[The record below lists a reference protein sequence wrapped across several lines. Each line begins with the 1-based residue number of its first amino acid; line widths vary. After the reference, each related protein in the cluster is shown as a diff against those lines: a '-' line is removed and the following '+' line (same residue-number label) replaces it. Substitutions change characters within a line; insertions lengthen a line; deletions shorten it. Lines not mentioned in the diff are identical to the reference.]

1 VRRQVFS
8 LKMIFLYMM
17 AMIALTLSTG
27 AAKKTLT
34 IHPWSSMGERVPG
47 SIMEE
52 IVAEY
57 EALNP
62 DVEIEIIGKIPNYEF
77 LMKLMLMPQM
87 PDIVECH
94 LDWFPELMAAGIPV
108 PLPPYLDAEARRFF
122 LAPTLQP
129 LIHHGRLYGIPT
141 TYVLYSLGYH
151 QDLFDGIGLDRVP
164 QTWRELEQAARK
176 ATTFHADGSIARAGL
191 LIPGARWTT
200 AGESHT
206 KIFIGLLRSNGG
218 YYLDDQGQPGLDKPE
233 AVETLSFMADLV
245 RNNIA
250 IADGWRDFAKQR
262 SVMAIIPNYDRPG
275 FQATM
280 GESFNLMKTAL
291 IPRGKGDFATTQF
304 GWGYFVPDTAQYPE
318 EAWKFLEWYTM
329 KQTSEGLTWLGKA
342 LALRYVPT
350 NPIDMRV
357 VRQQM
362 VSEPF
367 WEGFIKAM
375 EFATPEPAFPQIFK
389 RWELMGAAL
398 QPVMRLQ
405 RPPLEGLRQAQHSI
419 AALMKEILGGS

>member
-1 VRRQVFS
+1 MRRQVFS

-129 LIHHGRLYGIPT
+129 LIHHGRLTAFRP
-141 TYVLYSLGYH
+141 H
-151 QDLFDGIGLDRVP
+151 
-164 QTWRELEQAARK
+164 
-176 ATTFHADGSIARAGL
+176 TF
-191 LIPGARWTT
+191 
-200 AGESHT
+200 
-206 KIFIGLLRSNGG
+206 F
-218 YYLDDQGQPGLDKPE
+218 
-233 AVETLSFMADLV
+233 
-245 RNNIA
+245 
-250 IADGWRDFAKQR
+250 
-262 SVMAIIPNYDRPG
+262 
-275 FQATM
+275 
-280 GESFNLMKTAL
+280 
-291 IPRGKGDFATTQF
+291 
-304 GWGYFVPDTAQYPE
+304 
-318 EAWKFLEWYTM
+318 
-329 KQTSEGLTWLGKA
+329 
-342 LALRYVPT
+342 
-350 NPIDMRV
+350 
-357 VRQQM
+357 
-362 VSEPF
+362 
-367 WEGFIKAM
+367 
-375 EFATPEPAFPQIFK
+375 TP
-389 RWELMGAAL
+389 
-398 QPVMRLQ
+398 
-405 RPPLEGLRQAQHSI
+405 
-419 AALMKEILGGS
+419 